1 VAIEPKTADDQ
12 DRLAEGLQRLA
23 EEDPTFVIRVDENT
37 GQTLISGMGELHLE
51 ILTDRLLR
59 EFNVS
64 GRVSRPRVSYRETI
78 TQRAEGEGLFD
89 RQTGGREH
97 FGHVWLQVEPLST
110 GEGFLFLDDTR
121 GRLPAEYVEAV
132 ERGCR
137 EAMESGVLA
146 GYSLANVKVRLLDAE
161 IDNETSSALAFK
173 VAGTIA
179 FNQAVEKASPV
190 FLEPV
195 MDLEAVVP
203 EGYTGEVMG
212 DLNARGAEIRE
223 MVSRAGGVQAVRAF
237 VPLAKMF
244 GYATDLRSL
253 TQGRGTFTMEF
264 HHYEEVDQ
272 QRMEAILYG
281 GGW

>member
-1 VAIEPKTADDQ
+1 
-12 DRLAEGLQRLA
+12 
-23 EEDPTFVIRVDENT
+23 
-37 GQTLISGMGELHLE
+37 
-51 ILTDRLLR
+51 
-59 EFNVS
+59 
-64 GRVSRPRVSYRETI
+64 
-78 TQRAEGEGLFD
+78 
-89 RQTGGREH
+89 
-97 FGHVWLQVEPLST
+97 
-110 GEGFLFLDDTR
+110 
-121 GRLPAEYVEAV
+121 
-132 ERGCR
+132 
-137 EAMESGVLA
+137 MESGVLA
-146 GYSLANVKVRLLDAE
+146 GYSLVNVMVRLVDAE
-161 IDNETSSALAFK
+161 MDDETSSALAFK
-173 VAGTIA
+173 VAGATA
-179 FNQAVEKASPV
+179 FNQAVGKASPV

-223 MVSRAGGVQAVRAF
+223 MASRAGGVQAVRAF

-264 HHYEEVDQ
+264 HHYEQVDQ